1 MAKKIKL
8 SLGRIAKV
16 MSIIP
21 DTTEL
26 IGKGIDNSRPII
38 EKYMDHRHQK
48 QESLRKLDNVINMPV
63 EEARK
68 YLETQGFVV
77 ATIPARP
84 NKKWLSSSLD
94 EVVAMSPKSGQHP
107 LGSLI
112 KLYYVTYDV
121 LEKSQEILDQ
131 ENLRIVERNQKIAT
145 IFDSLKHAKFPFYK
159 K

>member
-1 MAKKIKL
+1 
-8 SLGRIAKV
+8 
-16 MSIIP
+16 
-21 DTTEL
+21 
-26 IGKGIDNSRPII
+26 
-38 EKYMDHRHQK
+38 
-48 QESLRKLDNVINMPV
+48 
-63 EEARK
+63 
-68 YLETQGFVV
+68 
-77 ATIPARP
+77 
-84 NKKWLSSSLD
+84 
-94 EVVAMSPKSGQHP
+94 MSPKSGQHP